1 MLEIVTASPSGR
13 RRLVRPAADPARHA
27 AIAAA
32 ELPDADYRLGLRVVL
47 RGVHIVARRY
57 HAGSVAGA
65 ARHYRRRRGAGGG
78 PAGRVVSHQGRES
91 QPATIAVL
99 TSAYPAWRLQ
109 AFPFFCGGVA

>member
-1 MLEIVTASPSGR
+1 MPIIGWGFALFCGAYILSP
-13 RRLVRPAADPARHA
+13 VDIMPEAF
-27 AIAAA
+27 
-32 ELPDADYRLGLRVVL
+32 
-47 RGVHIVARRY
+47 
-57 HAGSVAGA
+57 AGS

-99 TSAYPAWRLQ
+99 TSAYPAWRLP